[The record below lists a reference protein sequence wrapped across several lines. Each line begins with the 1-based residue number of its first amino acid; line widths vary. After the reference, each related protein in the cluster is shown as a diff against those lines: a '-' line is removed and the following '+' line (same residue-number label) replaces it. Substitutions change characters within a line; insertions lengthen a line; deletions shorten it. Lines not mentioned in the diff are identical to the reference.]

1 MQETFYYKGQ
11 RKFNTETGVLEVET
25 IEGFM
30 MSEVVDFTI
39 GKLPEDPQEQLIVR
53 LKNKEDKDVPKEIP
67 TFGKNREVKSV
78 ETKIVRREE
87 NSAHIILD
95 QDAIARWKKIFEI

>member
-30 MSEVVDFTI
+30 MNEVVDFTI

-67 TFGKNREVKSV
+67 IFGKNKEVKAV

-95 QDAIARWKKIFEI
+95 QDAIARWRKIFEI